1 MTTVHAFR
9 RAAMLPAAA
18 LFLAACS
25 DRTATS
31 PEAPSPLAPGS
42 PPAQLAAVCRA
53 DVRAGTVECG
63 APAPAGG
70 ASRTIFGGQ
79 DVNVKLV
86 STNVSWNAGTEI
98 FSFDITVQNL
108 LPQAMGTADGTTP
121 HADGVRVF
129 FAQEPATTGGEGDVT
144 VANEDGMG
152 TFTAGSQ
159 PYFQYDQVLAP
170 QQVSEP
176 RNWQLNVPESVS
188 TFSFLVFI
196 STQLP
201 PLLVINEIMAN
212 PNVVADASGEWFEI
226 YNAGLNAV
234 DLNGWVI
241 RSGGGSVDLAGHT
254 INTSVVV
261 PGRGYAVIAAV
272 SNSATNGGVTAS
284 YAYGTA
290 ITLANNTTDWL
301 VLRTPGGAQMDSV
314 SWGAAAG
321 ETAASPPAGSSRALG
336 APLSNNL
343 YLSGATSK
351 WFTSNTPY
359 GPGDN
364 NGTPG
369 ADNGAVVVPGPVDF
383 VSVSPS
389 FVQVRPGSTVQFSA
403 QARDSVGNVAN
414 TTYTWST
421 SNTGIATVNPSTGL
435 VTAVADGEVQVIAT
449 AENGVFNS
457 RTLQVFTE
465 DASVVYRNHL
475 ELGTPTDGNA
485 ADEILLNKTQFSL
498 SYSEARGG
506 PNWVSWNLN
515 RSQFG
520 YRPRCDCFS
529 PDASLPPGVYQVVT
543 GDYIGSG
550 WTRGHMVR
558 SEERTQTD
566 ADNASTFLMTNI
578 LPQHAD
584 LNSGPWGQLEFHL
597 ESLAKYQG
605 KEMYVIAGGIYSGSP
620 ATLKNEGKVQ
630 IPASTWK
637 IVVIVDAGEGL
648 ASISSAADLQ
658 IIAVNM
664 PNVAGIAGQP
674 WNNPAYLTTVD
685 AIEAATGYD
694 FLSALP
700 DAIEAAV
707 EAGS

>member
-1 MTTVHAFR
+1 MTTVHTLR

-25 DRTATS
+25 DRTATI
-31 PEAPSPLAPGS
+31 PEAPSPLAPGA
-42 PPAQLAAVCRA
+42 PPTELAALCRA

-70 ASRTIFGGQ
+70 VSRAVFGGQ
-79 DVNVKLV
+79 DTNVKLV
-86 STNVSWNAGTEI
+86 STNVAWNAATEI
-98 FSFDITVQNL
+98 FSFDVTVQNL
-108 LPQAMGTADGTTP
+108 LPQAMGTVDGTTP
-121 HADGVRVF
+121 HASGIQVF
-129 FAQEPATTGGEGDVT
+129 FTQQPVTTAGEGSVT
-144 VANEDGMG
+144 VANEDGLG
-152 TFTAGSQ
+152 TFTAGNQ

-176 RNWQLNVPESVS
+176 RSWQLNVPGTVTS
-188 TFSFLVFI
+188 FSFLVLV

-212 PNVVADASGEWFEI
+212 PDVVADASGEWFEI
-226 YNAGLNAV
+226 HNAGLQPV
-234 DLNGWVI
+234 DLSGWVI

-254 INTSVVV
+254 INASVVV
-261 PGRGYAVIAAV
+261 PGRGYAVSAANA
-272 SNSATNGGVTAS
+272 NSGTNGGLTAN

-321 ETAASPPAGSSRALG
+321 ETAASPPAGSSRALS
-336 APLSNNL
+336 APLANNL

-351 WFTSNTPY
+351 WFTSNTAY
-359 GPGDN
+359 GTAPN

-421 SNTGIATVNPSTGL
+421 SDPSKATVNPSTGL
-435 VTAVADGEVQVIAT
+435 VTAVADAEVQVIAT
-449 AENGVFNS
+449 AENGVSNS

-465 DASVVYRNHL
+465 EPSVVYRSHL
-475 ELGTPTDGNA
+475 EFGTPADGNA
-485 ADEILLNKTQFSL
+485 GDEILLDKPQFSL
-498 SYSEARGG
+498 SYSQARGG

-520 YRPRCDCFS
+520 YKPRCDCFS
-529 PDASLPPGVYQVVT
+529 PDGSLPAGVYQVVT

-597 ESLAKYQG
+597 ESLAKYGG
-605 KEMYVIAGGIYSGSP
+605 KEMYVIAGGLYSASP
-620 ATLKNEGKVQ
+620 ATLKGEGKVQ
-630 IPASTWK
+630 IPSSTWK

-664 PNVAGIAGQP
+664 PNQAGIAGQP

-685 AIEAATGYD
+685 ALEAATGYD